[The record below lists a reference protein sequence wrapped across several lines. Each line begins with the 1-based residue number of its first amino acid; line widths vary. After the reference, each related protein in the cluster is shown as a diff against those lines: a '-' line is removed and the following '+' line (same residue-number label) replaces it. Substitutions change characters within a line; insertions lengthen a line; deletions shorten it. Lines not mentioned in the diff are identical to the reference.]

1 MSVEQIEAT
10 IESMSASE
18 RRKFVLWFD
27 QHRHELIGEAEDISP
42 AVRAELELRLKE
54 MDEHPEMLEPF
65 AEEDLERMFKEF
77 ADARAQKTS
86 ARPG

>member
-1 MSVEQIEAT
+1 MSVEQIEAS
-10 IESMSASE
+10 IRALPPAE
-18 RRKFVLWFD
+18 RARFAEWFEI
-27 QHRHELIGEAEDISP
+27 HRDELLPGAGAVSP
-42 AVRAELELRLKE
+42 AVRDELELRLKE

-77 ADARAQKTS
+77 ADARAKKTS